1 MDFGKIPWRFRPAGL
16 RSLSR
21 WGRNIFLVMGS
32 LLLGYCVI
40 VVAESW
46 VSQRYESWRFDRARE
61 IEKPIGVVPPSDQA
75 TAVLPPSDQAT
86 PVISSGGQ
94 AMAVSSPSG
103 QVTAVILPT
112 SQPLAPPSLPMA
124 AETGSS
130 DRNVGGATSA
140 VVREGDL
147 LGRIEITRIGLRAM
161 IMEGIDE
168 STLRRAVG
176 HIPGTAR
183 PGGRGNIGMAGHR
196 DTFFR
201 ALRNIRKDDEITL
214 TTWSGSRR
222 YQVDSTLVVK
232 PEDTEVLD
240 DTGAD
245 VLTLVT
251 CYPFSFLGS
260 APKRFIVRAHMI
272 SG

>member
-1 MDFGKIPWRFRPAGL
+1 
-16 RSLSR
+16 
-21 WGRNIFLVMGS
+21 MGS

-183 PGGRGNIGMAGHR
+183 PGGRG
-196 DTFFR
+196 
-201 ALRNIRKDDEITL
+201 
-214 TTWSGSRR
+214 
-222 YQVDSTLVVK
+222 
-232 PEDTEVLD
+232 
-240 DTGAD
+240 
-245 VLTLVT
+245 
-251 CYPFSFLGS
+251 
-260 APKRFIVRAHMI
+260 
-272 SG
+272 